1 MHALVARRDNASA
14 RVRGAAFPGGDDASS
29 ADDDRHEGKY
39 VVRLE
44 LRLDY
49 QIDVARRQ
57 HAGDEGLRPVDGIE
71 YPDVFRVGSFL
82 TEFLSN
88 NAMVRERAANEG
100 AHRRLGGVVGG
111 GDGVE
116 CARATLVLDAQRRA
130 EEWQNGLARHGCELV
145 HESGKVDRRHI
156 APLPRTA
163 NPLLCPIWHRGI
175 AFKDWGALT
184 FLVSTRSPAGRRKA
198 LPLHCGKATYAQQ
211 TVIPTRFPLAICALH
226 CMLLRCGSAWRY
238 RRPPWAFPP

>member
-1 MHALVARRDNASA
+1 MHALVARRDDASA

-29 ADDDRHEGKY
+29 ADDDRHEGKH

-57 HAGDEGLRPVDGIE
+57 HAIGVAIPSIAREPH
-71 YPDVFRVGSFL
+71 GSLNPPENFAIARIHQQRAGREQNRAGEIGACAHPQVSL
-82 TEFLSN
+82 SVRTAIMRASAVAAEPLASERLIHHTE
-88 NAMVRERAANEG
+88 
-100 AHRRLGGVVGG
+100 
-111 GDGVE
+111 
-116 CARATLVLDAQRRA
+116 
-130 EEWQNGLARHGCELV
+130 
-145 HESGKVDRRHI
+145 RRHI

-163 NPLLCPIWHRGI
+163 NPLRCPIWHRGI